1 MSNYI
6 LGSGNHRKSRIH
18 LRRGKV
24 EEHEGPAVDV
34 VVDHELGEVG
44 AILQIVYSGF

>member
-1 MSNYI
+1 MNV
-6 LGSGNHRKSRIH
+6 LCIH

-24 EEHEGPAVDV
+24 EEHEGPSVDV

-44 AILQIVYSGF
+44 AILQSTF